1 MDIGKDKLLHKWLD
15 VIEAADA
22 KGMTPEL
29 VMKFVRGMKVKTSNE
44 LNRNLMIGL
53 SAYIGHDAKFKS
65 PTDSIIKFIR
75 STDFKMMTK
84 GVAVEKKFFT
94 DERGVYVTKKTI
106 NKRLTAPEQR
116 RFKFVENI
124 YNTRWKKFKEQYLG
138 IGIAGLGIMS
148 ILKKQLLKNK
158 KRKTTKRV

>member
-22 KGMTPEL
+22 TGMTPEL
-29 VMKFVRGMKVKTSNE
+29 VMKFVKGMKVKTADE
-44 LNRNLMIGL
+44 LNQKLMIGV

-65 PTDSIIKFIR
+65 PRDSIKKFIK
-75 STDFKMMTK
+75 SKDFRMMIPK
-84 GVAVEKKFFT
+84 NVAVEKKFFT

-124 YNTRWKKFKEQYLG
+124 YNTRWKKFKKMGLAIGMSGRG
-138 IGIAGLGIMS
+138 IIG
-148 ILKKQLLKNK
+148 ILKKQLKKNK
-158 KRKTTKRV
+158 KR